1 MFESTQT
8 DISAALSVPASMG
21 SVPARLSGLTVTVI
35 NNAIATATYRLLI
48 NSNIADDRRPV
59 VACATLRAE
68 ENRATTIFFRRS
80 SLRRLRT

>member
-21 SVPARLSGLTVTVI
+21 SFPARVG
-35 NNAIATATYRLLI
+35 IATATYRLLI

-68 ENRATTIFFRRS
+68 ENRATTIFFDVLLYGGSEHRE
-80 SLRRLRT
+80 TEKNE